1 MLYSNLCSKS
11 EWITKKKSN
20 WKKNYEWNEWEFS
33 AKIFST
39 LLKMQTNKLYIYIYY
54 TLKKNAESINKKK
67 QKSQDY
73 SEFNKLSI

>member
-1 MLYSNLCSKS
+1 MNGLLKENLI
-11 EWITKKKSN
+11 EKKTMN
-20 WKKNYEWNEWEFS
+20 EMNWNEWEFS

-54 TLKKNAESINKKK
+54 TLKKNAESINKNK